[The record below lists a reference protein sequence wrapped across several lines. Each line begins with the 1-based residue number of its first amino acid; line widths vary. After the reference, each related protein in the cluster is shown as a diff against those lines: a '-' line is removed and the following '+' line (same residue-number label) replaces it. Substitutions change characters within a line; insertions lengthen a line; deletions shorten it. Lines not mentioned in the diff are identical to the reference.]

1 MGLSVIGISSRY
13 APIALIHQVSTPCAS
28 TLQLVSTATP
38 TIPNNLD
45 TRGGAPK
52 TRKYICCFETHALL
66 NHVYAVLIVQ
76 LSAGKKENYCKVKE
90 KIF

>member
-1 MGLSVIGISSRY
+1 MGLRVIGISSRP
-13 APIALIHQVSTPCAS
+13 ALIALIHQVSTPRAS

-52 TRKYICCFETHALL
+52 TRKYIYCETHALL

-76 LSAGKKENYCKVKE
+76 LSEGKKEKYCKVKE